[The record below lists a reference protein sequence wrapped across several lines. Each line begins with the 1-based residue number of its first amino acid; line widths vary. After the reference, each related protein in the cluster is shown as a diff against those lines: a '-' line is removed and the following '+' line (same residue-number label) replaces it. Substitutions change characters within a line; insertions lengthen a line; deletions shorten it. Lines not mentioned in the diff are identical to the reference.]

1 MRLKRSAGDED
12 AYVKIAVLREL
23 FALDHHLDP
32 VEGDEAPV
40 SDLRD
45 HQRRRSGR

>member
-1 MRLKRSAGDED
+1 MRLKQAAGDED

-23 FALDHHLDP
+23 FALDGHFDP
-32 VEGDEAPV
+32 VEGSEAPV

-45 HQRRRSGR
+45 RQRRRR